1 MAKIKNDPGRY
12 LTRAS
17 LGGRH
22 AAAAGSKKDEPGRVR
37 TAQDFR
43 EAHVDDGMY
52 VTFNTRDRQTKD
64 R

>member
-17 LGGRH
+17 LGGRQPPV
-22 AAAAGSKKDEPGRVR
+22 GLEKDEAARVR

-43 EAHVDDGMY
+43 EARIDDGMY
-52 VTFNTRDRQTKD
+52 VTFKARDRQVKE

>member
-17 LGGRH
+17 LGGRL
-22 AAAAGSKKDEPGRVR
+22 AAAGSEKDEPGRAR

-43 EAHVDDGMY
+43 DAHIDDGMY
-52 VTFNTRDRQTKD
+52 VTFKARERQAKD